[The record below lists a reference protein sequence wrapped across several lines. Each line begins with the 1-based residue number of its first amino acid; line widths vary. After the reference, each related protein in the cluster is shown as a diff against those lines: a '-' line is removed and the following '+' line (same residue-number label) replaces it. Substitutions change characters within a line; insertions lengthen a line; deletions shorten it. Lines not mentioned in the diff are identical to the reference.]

1 MNLMI
6 LGAGHVGLVSAACFA
21 EAGHDVVCLEN
32 DDLKYKQL
40 KALEAPFFEPGLSE
54 MLMDNHVKGRL
65 QFEQTM
71 KSDDGKAEICLITV
85 GTPCNESGDADL
97 GQVLKAAQEIGGHMI
112 RPVLIVN
119 KSTSPVGTADKIK
132 QVIENELQK
141 RNLVIEFDVAVVPEF
156 LREGSA
162 IFDHSRPDRIVIG
175 TDNERARKKLE
186 ELYKSQGR
194 VHNRL
199 VFMDTKSAELTKY
212 ASNAMLATR
221 ISLMNEIANLCEEVG
236 ADIDKVREGVG
247 TDKRIGQAFLNA
259 GCGFGGSCFP
269 KDIDAIIAA
278 GEANGVSMEILKAVR
293 RTNERQMQVIPKKIY
308 KRFGTDLSNR
318 VFAIWGL
325 SFKSGTSDM
334 RNASSLAIINSL
346 TTRNAKIVAYDPKA
360 MSEAKANYFAQ
371 NSAVSFGDDPVSI
384 LKDADALL
392 LITEWE
398 EFKNPD
404 FIQVKQLLKNPV
416 IYDGRNIYSQEEMR
430 SLGFEYYPIGKKC
443 EGRNGF

>member
-1 MNLMI
+1 MNLI
-6 LGAGHVGLVSAACFA
+6 VLGAGHVGLVSAVCFA

-32 DDLKYKQL
+32 DDFKYKQL
-40 KALEAPFFEPGLSE
+40 KALEAPFFEPGLSK
-54 MLMDNHVKGRL
+54 MLIDNHVKGRL

-71 KSDDGKAEICLITV
+71 KSDDGQAEICFITV
-85 GTPCNESGDADL
+85 GTPCDESGDADL
-97 GQVLKAAQEIGGHMI
+97 GQVLKAAQEIGEHMI

-119 KSTSPVGTADKIK
+119 KSTSPVGTAGKIK

-194 VHNRL
+194 VHNQL

-259 GCGFGGSCFP
+259 GCGYGGSCFP
-269 KDIDAIIAA
+269 KDIDAMIAV
-278 GEANGVSMEILKAVR
+278 GESNGVSMEILKAVQS
-293 RTNERQMQVIPKKIY
+293 TNERQMQVIPRKIY

-318 VFAIWGL
+318 TIAVWGL
-325 SFKSGTSDM
+325 SFKPGTSDM
-334 RNASSLAIINSL
+334 RNASSLAIINALS
-346 TTRNAKIVAYDPKA
+346 TRNAKIVAYDPKA

-416 IYDGRNIYSQEEMR
+416 IYDGRNMYSQEEMR